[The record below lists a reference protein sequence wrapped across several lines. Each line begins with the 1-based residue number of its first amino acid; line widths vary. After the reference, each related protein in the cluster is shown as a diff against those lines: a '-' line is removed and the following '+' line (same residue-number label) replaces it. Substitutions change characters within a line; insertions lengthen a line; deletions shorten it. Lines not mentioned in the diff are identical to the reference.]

1 MKSFIKKAIP
11 KSWFR
16 AYSEFKNR
24 KKSAEEV
31 FTEIYQKGYWGK
43 SKEES
48 LYFSGTGTHDSN
60 TLKYV
65 DTLCDFIQKHD
76 VKSVFEIGCGDF
88 SIMKK
93 VLQSVEVDYVGG
105 DIVCDL
111 ITHLKKT
118 EANERTHFIHLDAI
132 KSDEFPN
139 ADLCVIRQV
148 LQHLTNE
155 QIAQIL
161 RKTKK
166 FKYVLITEHVPVNPK
181 VLNGDKSSGGYIRL
195 QNKKTSGVFLDAPPF
210 SLKCETILSYRKDD
224 EDVNG
229 KIIPALMFSSLI
241 TNNYSLKTPD

>member
-1 MKSFIKKAIP
+1 MKSFVKKIIP
-11 KSWFR
+11 ISWVKI
-16 AYSEFKNR
+16 YSEFKNR
-24 KKSAEEV
+24 NKSAEEV
-31 FTEIYQKGYWGK
+31 FTQIYQKGYWGK

-48 LYFSGTGTHDSN
+48 SYFSGTGTHDLN
-60 TLKYV
+60 TLKYI
-65 DTLCDFIQKHD
+65 DMLCDFITKHN

-93 VLQSVEVDYVGG
+93 VLQSVEVDYVGA

-118 EANERTHFIHLDAI
+118 EANERTHFMHLDAI
-132 KSDEFPN
+132 KSDEFPD

-148 LQHLTNE
+148 LQHLSNA
-155 QIAQIL
+155 QIAQIMQ
-161 RKTKK
+161 KTKK

-181 VLNGDKSSGGYIRL
+181 VLNGNKNLGGYIRL
-195 QNKKTSGVFLDAPPF
+195 QNRQTSGVFLDAPPF

-229 KIIPALMFSSLI
+229 EIISALMVSSVVL
-241 TNNYSLKTPD
+241 NH